1 MKLIMFQRKTITKQ
15 NTPTLLT
22 KPQSSYKKLE
32 KAMNEAP
39 KEYEQIKRL
48 IDNNDIEKIGNKTS
62 KNDLPKF
69 IPHQKIILN
78 IKINIKSKKIN
89 F

>member
-32 KAMNEAP
+32 KAMNEP
-39 KEYEQIKRL
+39 VKEYEQIKRL
-48 IDNNDIEKIGNKTS
+48 IDKNDIENISNKTS
-62 KNDLPKF
+62 KNDLSKI
-69 IPHQKIILN
+69 IPH
-78 IKINIKSKKIN
+78 KKN
-89 F
+89 KK

>member
-1 MKLIMFQRKTITKQ
+1 MFQRKTITKQ

-32 KAMNEAP
+32 KAMNEP
-39 KEYEQIKRL
+39 VKEYEQIRSL
-48 IDNNDIEKIGNKTS
+48 IDNNDTEKIGDKNS

-78 IKINIKSKKIN
+78 ININIKSKK
-89 F
+89 

>member
-1 MKLIMFQRKTITKQ
+1 
-15 NTPTLLT
+15 
-22 KPQSSYKKLE
+22 
-32 KAMNEAP
+32 MNEAP
-39 KEYEQIKRL
+39 TEYEQIKRL

-89 F
+89 L